1 VSGFVDIKEE
11 LGRSN
16 PQINLPPENIEEVAM
31 DVWGFLSVVAVC
43 VTIALAPLVWSRI
56 K

>member
-1 VSGFVDIKEE
+1 
-11 LGRSN
+11 
-16 PQINLPPENIEEVAM
+16 M
-31 DVWGFLSVVAVC
+31 DAWGFLSVVAVC

>member
-1 VSGFVDIKEE
+1 MSGFVDIKEE

-16 PQINLPPENIEEVAM
+16 SQINRHERTIEEVAM
-31 DVWGFLSVVAVC
+31 DVWGFLSVIAVC